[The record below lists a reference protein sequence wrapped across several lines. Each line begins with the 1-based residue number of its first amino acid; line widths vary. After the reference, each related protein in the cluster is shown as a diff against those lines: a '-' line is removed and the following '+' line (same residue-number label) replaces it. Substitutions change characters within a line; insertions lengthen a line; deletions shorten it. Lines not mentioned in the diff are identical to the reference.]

1 MGGILPDGPSVP
13 VCKYGRYWRI
23 TSPRYSRTMFTGI
36 IQETGTILSIVERNG
51 ARRIAVAAPTLA
63 TRLHTGDSIAVSGV
77 CLTALDIEAD
87 RFHAD
92 LAAET
97 VARTSL
103 TRLAPGSVV
112 NLELPTPAGTPLGG
126 HIVQG
131 HVDST
136 GRLLAL
142 DPVSPTADRA
152 LTDWRLR
159 VEIPAGTRPYLVEK
173 GSIAI
178 EGISLTIAAWD
189 GHVATIAI
197 IPHTYASTNLHTL
210 EPGAPVNVEADVLMK
225 LAVQRSQ
232 QSGFEL
238 TLDYLIANGY

>member
-1 MGGILPDGPSVP
+1 
-13 VCKYGRYWRI
+13 
-23 TSPRYSRTMFTGI
+23 MFTGI
-36 IQETGTILSIVERNG
+36 IQETGSILSIADRNG
-51 ARRIAVAAPTLA
+51 TRRIAVAAPTLA
-63 TRLHTGDSIAVSGV
+63 PQLKTGHSIAVSGV
-77 CLTALDIEAD
+77 CLTALDIEPGI
-87 RFHAD
+87 FHAD

-136 GRLLAL
+136 GTLLAL
-142 DPVSPTADRA
+142 DPVSPTADPA
-152 LTDWRLR
+152 LTDWRLQ
-159 VEIPAGTRPYLVEK
+159 VEIPEPTRPYLVEK

-189 GHVATIAI
+189 GRVATVAI

-210 EPGAPVNVEADVLMK
+210 ASGSPINIEADVLMK
-225 LAVQRSQ
+225 LALQRTEKPE
-232 QSGFEL
+232 FKL
-238 TLDYLIANGY
+238 TVDYLIANGY